1 MRLGLEKKF
10 KKEVEMPRSK
20 KLDELVKKKEQ
31 IRQLRKGPDLE
42 KFLEGKKRK
51 YTSYY

>member
-1 MRLGLEKKF
+1 MKWR
-10 KKEVEMPRSK
+10 
-20 KLDELVKKKEQ
+20 KKKEQ

-51 YTSYY
+51 TMIRGRRRNGCIKEEHHRIKKSRKK